1 MTTGQLNGRVVAVTG
16 ANRGIGKAIAKGVA
30 AAGAAVAVMGRT
42 SGSDVEGE
50 LTIERTVREIA
61 DAGGTAV
68 AVRCDVVDRASVD
81 AAVAT
86 TNAQLGPIDVLVN
99 NAGILS
105 RATLLE
111 TTPEVWDAILRTN
124 LDGVF
129 FATMAVLPGMIER
142 KRGAIVNISSSRG
155 YSDDPQSAAYGA
167 SKAGLDRLTIK
178 LAAEL
183 KDMGVAV
190 NSLQPG
196 LTMTEV
202 MAERNPDL
210 LAMSPKWAEEK
221 NIIPAIVWLAAQE
234 GNVLSGRVLDE
245 KEFGQTWP

>member
-1 MTTGQLNGRVVAVTG
+1 MGHLDGKVVAVTG
-16 ANRGIGKAIAKGVA
+16 ANRGIGKAIAKGAA
-30 AAGAAVAVMGRT
+30 AAGASVAVMGRT
-42 SGSDVEGE
+42 TGGDVEGE

-61 DAGGTAV
+61 DAGCTAV
-68 AVRCDVVDRASVD
+68 AIRCDVTDHASVD

-86 TNAQLGPIDVLVN
+86 TNAQLGPVDVLVN
-99 NAGILS
+99 NAGVLS

-111 TTPEVWDAILRTN
+111 TSPELWDAILRTN

-183 KDMGVAV
+183 KDMGVSV

-202 MAERNPDL
+202 MAQRNPDL
-210 LAMSPKWAEEK
+210 MATSPKWAEDK

-234 GNVLSGRVLDE
+234 GNALSGRVLDE
-245 KEFGQTWP
+245 KDFGQAWP